1 MQLHRVRV
9 RIENVLKGFLTDRTG
24 LSTIS
29 ALLAASLGRGRWDLA
44 QSHPGAFS
52 GYKGIPASAYG
63 LRRTGSYRNL
73 SKSGAHPQYKPEQG
87 SPLGYALADILFTRG
102 QGKINEDSF
111 ARDVAWGT
119 QHHTRGLPAQEVH
132 APCTDRGPSIRAA
145 ACSQLW
151 IYTQDGAAGA
161 GSRRNAVQSMQNA
174 GCRCEPKP
182 DGMPRCRS
190 RIKMLPEVL
199 PLLSRLS

>member
-1 MQLHRVRV
+1 M
-9 RIENVLKGFLTDRTG
+9 LKGFLTDRTVFVYYFG
-24 LSTIS
+24 FAGGIVGPRP
-29 ALLAASLGRGRWDLA
+29 LGFGPEPSRRILWLQRDSGVLRMACDGRD
-44 QSHPGAFS
+44 QCTMFVE
-52 GYKGIPASAYG
+52 
-63 LRRTGSYRNL
+63 
-73 SKSGAHPQYKPEQG
+73 SGAHPQYKPEQG

-111 ARDVAWGT
+111 ARDVAWGAPST
-119 QHHTRGLPAQEVH
+119 IPEDYLLKKFTRLALTE
-132 APCTDRGPSIRAA
+132 GPSIRAA

-182 DGMPRCRS
+182 DGMPRCQ
-190 RIKMLPEVL
+190 
-199 PLLSRLS
+199 